1 MLQSTGVQ
9 IIEHDLM
16 TEKKQI
22 IIHLY
27 KFPSEGTL
35 CMLWSHLFK
44 LLPPHRSTEPDPVHG
59 SELDTKFICIR
70 VT

>member
-44 LLPPHRSTEPDPVHG
+44 LYLHIEAQS
-59 SELDTKFICIR
+59 LILFMALNWIQNLFISG
-70 VT
+70 